1 MAAKTKLN
9 KKKTIKQKQKQKQQ
23 QSVIVKIDQSRR
35 VVQRKKEPKTPVI
48 NQQPTPMN
56 IMIAPPPQLSISDA
70 MRQQQPRF
78 ISQQEQQIRQPM
90 TQTTTRPQQTL
101 QENISVDG
109 TTFTDFV
116 EDVPI
121 IARDILEGS
130 DVPLTSATRLTAKSL
145 EQHNFKE
152 SRKEGEKL
160 QDRGITQNTLLSTP
174 NRFAALASSDED
186 EKEPEQ
192 SSPIQ
197 PITPQKA
204 KTPKKARTP
213 KKSQTPNKP
222 APENDDEVE
231 RLELPP
237 LILPSPNILDVN
249 MMIGMLLKR
258 DDLKQYERKYLTY
271 LKNRPNSTSITKSL
285 REIYQKRI
293 K

>member
-1 MAAKTKLN
+1 MAVKTKLN

-23 QSVIVKIDQSRR
+23 QSVIVKIDQSRH
-35 VVQRKKEPKTPVI
+35 VVQRKKEPKPPVI

-78 ISQQEQQIRQPM
+78 TSQQEQQARQPIA
-90 TQTTTRPQQTL
+90 QTTTRPQQTL
-101 QENISVDG
+101 QPN
-109 TTFTDFV
+109 TTVDFV

-121 IARDILEGS
+121 IARDILVGS

-152 SRKEGEKL
+152 SRKEGEEL

-237 LILPSPNILDVN
+237 LILPSPNILDAN